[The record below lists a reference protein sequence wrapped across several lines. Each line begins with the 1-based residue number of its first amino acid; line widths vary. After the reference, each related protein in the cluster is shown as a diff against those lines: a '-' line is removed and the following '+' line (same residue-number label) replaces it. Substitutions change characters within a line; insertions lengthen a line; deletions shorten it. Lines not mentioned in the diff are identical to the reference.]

1 MHIAITGASG
11 LIGRALIGILRE
23 EGHTI
28 TAFSRKPD
36 IHKAQFPQVRWVRWN
51 PNDTVGM
58 ARVLK
63 EADAVVNLMGE
74 NIASSRWTE
83 KRKKALYE
91 SRVANGKAL
100 ASALRAAEP
109 RPAVLIQAS
118 AVGYYGA
125 RGDEPVDENTPP
137 GDDFLARLCVD
148 WEASTALVEE
158 LGMRRA
164 IIRTGIVLSTQG
176 GALPRLMLPI
186 KLGVGGPLGNG
197 KQWMPWIHITDEV
210 KAIAFLI
217 ANENASGP
225 FNLTAPKPVTNA
237 EFTKTLARKLHR
249 PAFMKVPGAALKI
262 LLGEMAEMLLTG
274 QRALPSRLLELGYK
288 FSYPNLEDALDNLLF
303 L

>member
-11 LIGRALIGILRE
+11 LIGRALIGLLE
-23 EGHTI
+23 KEGHAI
-28 TAFSRKPD
+28 TAFSRRPE
-36 IHKAQFPQVRWVRWN
+36 IHKAQFPQARWVLWN

-74 NIASSRWTE
+74 NIASGRWTK

-125 RGDEPVDENTPP
+125 HGDEPVDENTPP
-137 GDDFLARLCVD
+137 GNDFLARLCVD
-148 WEASTALVEE
+148 WEASTALVEK
-158 LGMRRA
+158 LGTRRA

-186 KLGVGGPLGNG
+186 KLGVGGPLGSG
-197 KQWMPWIHITDEV
+197 KQWMPWIHIADEV

-225 FNLTAPKPVTNA
+225 FNLTAPQPVTNA

-249 PAFMKVPGAALKI
+249 PAFMKVPGAALKM

-288 FSYPNLEDALDNLLF
+288 FSYPTLETALDDLL
-303 L
+303 LS